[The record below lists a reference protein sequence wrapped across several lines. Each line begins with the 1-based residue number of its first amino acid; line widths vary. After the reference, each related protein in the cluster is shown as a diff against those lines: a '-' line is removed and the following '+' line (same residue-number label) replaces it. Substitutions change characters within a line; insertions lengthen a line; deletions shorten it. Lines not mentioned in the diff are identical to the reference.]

1 LTILGAFIAYNLSR
15 IRFNMQ
21 NIRYHIIHSASVVFF
36 AFSFAF
42 TVNSVVRQVLAP
54 SAPVRFSPSE
64 SVSAPSLTK
73 QVIDINS
80 IIESGI
86 FKKASTDS
94 SAAAAQ
100 TADLSEFS
108 LLGTITANPAYSRAL
123 IKKRSENNSKI
134 FAVNEDVFGYKL
146 VRISDTAVYLKQGD
160 KTTMLSMI
168 EKKDAT
174 NPNQPPAPGAGEKVK
189 KTLSK
194 SEMLQITQKN
204 MDKLI
209 IGLKAAPHVV
219 NGKFEGYRLFA
230 VPNDNYLYTLGARNG
245 DIIKRINGHPI
256 DSTETLMKIWTT
268 LPQETRVILD
278 IDRGGNIV
286 TYDYTF
292 TE

>member
-1 LTILGAFIAYNLSR
+1 
-15 IRFNMQ
+15 MQ
-21 NIRYHIIHSASVVFF
+21 NIKYHIIHSASAVFF

-42 TVNSVVRQVLAP
+42 TINSVVRQVLAP
-54 SAPVRFSPSE
+54 SAPVRFSPTESFSAPSLAKQTIDINTIVE
-64 SVSAPSLTK
+64 SGIFRKASSDSSVSAP
-73 QVIDINS
+73 Q
-80 IIESGI
+80 
-86 FKKASTDS
+86 
-94 SAAAAQ
+94 AA
-100 TADLSEFS
+100 DMSEFS

-146 VRISDTAVYLKQGD
+146 VRIDDTTVYLKQGD
-160 KTTMLSMI
+160 KTTKLSMI
-168 EKKDAT
+168 EKKEASA
-174 NPNQPPAPGAGEKVK
+174 PGQPPAPGAAEKVK

-194 SEMLQITQKN
+194 SEMLEKTQKN
-204 MDKLI
+204 IDRLI

-230 VPNDNYLYTLGARNG
+230 VPADNYLYTLGARNG

-278 IDRGGNIV
+278 IDRGGNTV

>member
-1 LTILGAFIAYNLSR
+1 
-15 IRFNMQ
+15 MQ

-36 AFSFAF
+36 AFAFAF
-42 TVNSVVRQVLAP
+42 TVNSVVRQVLSP
-54 SAPVRFSPSE
+54 SAPVRFSPTE
-64 SVSAPSLTK
+64 SFSAPTLSK
-73 QVIDINS
+73 QVIDYNAIVDA
-80 IIESGI
+80 GF
-86 FKKASTDS
+86 FKKASTDPT
-94 SAAAAQ
+94 AAVAQAA
-100 TADLSEFS
+100 DMSEFS

-123 IKKRSENNSKI
+123 IKKRSENNSKV
-134 FAVNEDVFGYKL
+134 FSVNEDVFGYKL

-168 EKKDAT
+168 EKKDAAV
-174 NPNQPPAPGAGEKVK
+174 PGQPAAPGSGEKIK

-194 SEMLQITQKN
+194 SEMLERTQKN
-204 MDKLI
+204 MDTLI

-219 NGKFEGYRLFA
+219 NGKFEGYRLFS
-230 VPNDNYLYTLGARNG
+230 VPNNNYLYTLGARNG

-256 DSTETLMKIWTT
+256 DSTEKLMKIWTT

-278 IDRGGNIV
+278 IDRGGNTV